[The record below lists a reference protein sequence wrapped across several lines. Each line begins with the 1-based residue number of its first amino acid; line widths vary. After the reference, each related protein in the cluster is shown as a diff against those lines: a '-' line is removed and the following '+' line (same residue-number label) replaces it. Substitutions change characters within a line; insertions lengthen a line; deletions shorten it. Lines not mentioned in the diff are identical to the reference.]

1 MDMAGGAGAAPS
13 SQRQQLGEAVVA
25 DHLHEE
31 EERRPFDRG
40 FASVACDDREL
51 GHVWKL
57 SLKAEKGK
65 ASAASYARRSPSIKA
80 EGSRV
85 GIPAERVRESLDE
98 LAKREPLFAEA
109 LAEAGY
115 PEPKIGRAHGCT

>member
-13 SQRQQLGEAVVA
+13 AQRQQLVEAVVA
-25 DHLHEE
+25 DHLHDAEASL
-31 EERRPFDRG
+31 PFDRG

-65 ASAASYARRSPSIKA
+65 ESAASYARRSPSIKA
-80 EGSRV
+80 EGSRT
-85 GIPAERVRESLDE
+85 EEHTSELQSLMRISYAVFRLKKQKKTEDT
-98 LAKREPLFAEA
+98 
-109 LAEAGY
+109 
-115 PEPKIGRAHGCT
+115 HTV